1 MDDNLDKKIQIQKEA
16 ILAHLKMNK
25 RSCICTSVGTGKS
38 YMAISRITSYN
49 SQSKILFVGAREI
62 YSENFKK
69 ELIKSKN
76 EKWIENITFICTGSL
91 HHYEGEYW
99 DLMIN
104 DESHKM
110 TDQLIKSIPKIIAT
124 NNNVEI
130 LCLTGTPKKYSPLY
144 LYCPISYEKFIDDA
158 IEEQLINDY
167 KITIVKHGLTK
178 KEYSKYL
185 FFYKK
190 WEEFKED
197 NPIYTG
203 FPSEMSM
210 LKSVLKNLE
219 SKEEACKYLLDK
231 YLQQKKTLIYAGTIK
246 QSKKMQIEMFH
257 SQMEESKRWDNY
269 EAFVKGDINWLV
281 NVNSLKEAVSVPGL
295 QYIIIMAADAA
306 SDSMQQIV
314 GRALRLVVG
323 QIASII
329 ILCAKNTIEEKWV
342 EKALFKLDQNKIKTI
357 ELSSI

>member
-1 MDDNLDKKIQIQKEA
+1 M
-16 ILAHLKMNK
+16 
-25 RSCICTSVGTGKS
+25 
-38 YMAISRITSYN
+38 
-49 SQSKILFVGAREI
+49 
-62 YSENFKK
+62 
-69 ELIKSKN
+69 
-76 EKWIENITFICTGSL
+76 
-91 HHYEGEYW
+91 
-99 DLMIN
+99 
-104 DESHKM
+104 
-110 TDQLIKSIPKIIAT
+110 
-124 NNNVEI
+124 
-130 LCLTGTPKKYSPLY
+130 
-144 LYCPISYEKFIDDA
+144 
-158 IEEQLINDY
+158 
-167 KITIVKHGLTK
+167 
-178 KEYSKYL
+178 
-185 FFYKK
+185 
-190 WEEFKED
+190 EEFKED